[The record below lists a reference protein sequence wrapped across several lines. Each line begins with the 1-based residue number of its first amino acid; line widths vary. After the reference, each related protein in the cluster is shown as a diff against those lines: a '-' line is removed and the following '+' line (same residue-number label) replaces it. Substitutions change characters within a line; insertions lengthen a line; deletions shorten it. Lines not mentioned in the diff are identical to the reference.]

1 MKLYQKLLLV
11 SYRFLFRPYIKSL
24 TFLLVDGVQLT
35 KLLSSVFHNAVK
47 FTENGKIEVTA
58 TIVGPKSRFVLFTI
72 ADTGEG
78 IPEDFLPK
86 LFKAFSREDES
97 MTRQRDGLGL
107 GLMVAKG
114 IARKMGGELWCE
126 RTATQGP
133 QKGSEFRIRLP
144 LTPSDASSTPGT
156 PVVHPGTPLT
166 TPTATNLPNPLASW
180 SLDAGYARRSPF
192 TGPSPLQDE
201 QFASSPPLPPPLI
214 FTPEAKPKTPSPQT
228 KSARHKKALAY
239 DRNLGQKMPLRILV
253 AEDNKINRKLLVNML
268 KKLGYTEIFEACDG
282 VEAVQIMHV
291 ERESPVDVILMDLW
305 MPRMDGYQ
313 AAERILAMSRY
324 TSGRK
329 KITVLA
335 VSADATTE
343 ALEKTSAV
351 GMKGFMTKP
360 YKLVDL
366 ERLLIEYCS
375 EKPGS

>member
-1 MKLYQKLLLV
+1 MA
-11 SYRFLFRPYIKSL
+11 
-24 TFLLVDGVQLT
+24 LT

-47 FTENGKIEVTA
+47 FTENGKIAVTV
-58 TIVGPKSRFVLFTI
+58 TIPNPRNRSVLFTI

-107 GLMVAKG
+107 GLLVAKG

-144 LTPSDASSTPGT
+144 LTPADAPNSIPGT
-156 PVVHPGTPLT
+156 PVVHPGTPLA
-166 TPTATNLPNPLASW
+166 TPTGSNLPNPLANW
-180 SLDAGYARRSPF
+180 SLDAGQTPRRSPY

-201 QFASSPPLPPPLI
+201 QFASSPPLQPSVFPPE
-214 FTPEAKPKTPSPQT
+214 PEPKPKTPSPQT
-228 KSARHKKALAY
+228 KTSRHKRATAY
-239 DRNLGQKMPLRILV
+239 DRNLAQKMPLRILI
-253 AEDNKINRKLLVNML
+253 AEDNKINRKLLMNML
-268 KKLGYTEIFEACDG
+268 KKLGYTEVFEACDG
-282 VEAVQIMHV
+282 LEAVQIMDV
-291 ERESPVDVILMDLW
+291 DREAPIDLILMDLW
-305 MPRMDGYQ
+305 MPRMDGYE
-313 AAERILAMSRY
+313 AAERILAMQRY
-324 TSGRK
+324 AKGPNGKK

-351 GMKGFMTKP
+351 GMEGFMRKP

-366 ERLLIEYCS
+366 ERLLIEYCA
-375 EKPGS
+375 EKSAS

>member
-1 MKLYQKLLLV
+1 MLILL
-11 SYRFLFRPYIKSL
+11 SL
-24 TFLLVDGVQLT
+24 SVDGGALT

-47 FTENGKIEVTA
+47 FTENGKIAVTA
-58 TIVGPKSRFVLFTI
+58 TISNPKNRYVLFTI

-78 IPEDFLPK
+78 IPADFLPK

-107 GLMVAKG
+107 GLLVAKG

-133 QKGSEFRIRLP
+133 QKGTEFQIRLP
-144 LTPSDASSTPGT
+144 LTPSDVSNSTPGT
-156 PVVHPGTPLT
+156 PVVNPGTPLT
-166 TPTATNLPNPLASW
+166 TPTGTNLPNPLANW
-180 SLDAGYARRSPF
+180 SLDTQTRRSPF

-201 QFASSPPLPPPLI
+201 QFASSPPLAPSAFAPGSELGPRTPPPQ
-214 FTPEAKPKTPSPQT
+214 PKSGRP
-228 KSARHKKALAY
+228 KKALAAY
-239 DRNLGQKMPLRILV
+239 DRDLGIKMPLRILV
-253 AEDNKINRKLLVNML
+253 AEDNKINRKLLMSML
-268 KKLGYTEIFEACDG
+268 RRLGYTEIFEACDG
-282 VEAVQIMHV
+282 VEAVQVMDV
-291 ERESPVDVILMDLW
+291 DREFPVDLILMDLW

-313 AAERILAMSRY
+313 AAEQILAMPRY
-324 TSGRK
+324 AKGPDGKK

-351 GMKGFMTKP
+351 GMEGFMTKP

-366 ERLLIEYCS
+366 ERLLVEYCA
-375 EKPGS
+375 EKPAS

>member
-1 MKLYQKLLLV
+1 M
-11 SYRFLFRPYIKSL
+11 
-24 TFLLVDGVQLT
+24 
-35 KLLSSVFHNAVK
+35 
-47 FTENGKIEVTA
+47 A
-58 TIVGPKSRFVLFTI
+58 TIPNPKNRFVLFTI

-107 GLMVAKG
+107 GLLVAKG

-144 LTPSDASSTPGT
+144 LTPSDASSNSTPGT
-156 PVVHPGTPLT
+156 PMVHPGTPLA
-166 TPTATNLPNPLASW
+166 TPTGTNLPNPLASW
-180 SLDAGYARRSPF
+180 SLDTGSVRRSPF

-201 QFASSPPLPPPLI
+201 QFASSPPTLQSA
-214 FTPEAKPKTPSPQT
+214 FVPEPKPKTP
-228 KSARHKKALAY
+228 RRGRALTY

-253 AEDNKINRKLLVNML
+253 AEDNKINRKLLTNML
-268 KKLGYTEIFEACDG
+268 KKLGYTDVLEACDG
-282 VEAVQIMHV
+282 LEAVQLMDV
-291 ERESPVDVILMDLW
+291 DRELPVNVILMDLW
-305 MPRMDGYQ
+305 MPRMDGYE
-313 AAERILAMSRY
+313 AAERILAMERY
-324 TSGRK
+324 AKGPNGKK

-351 GMKGFMTKP
+351 GMEGFMTKP

-366 ERLLIEYCS
+366 ERLLIEYCA
-375 EKPGS
+375 EKAS

>member
-1 MKLYQKLLLV
+1 M
-11 SYRFLFRPYIKSL
+11 SL
-24 TFLLVDGVQLT
+24 SVDSGALT

-47 FTENGKIEVTA
+47 FTENGKIAVTA
-58 TIVGPKSRFVLFTI
+58 TISNPKNRYVLFTI

-78 IPEDFLPK
+78 IPADFLPK

-107 GLMVAKG
+107 GLLVAKG

-144 LTPSDASSTPGT
+144 LTPSDVSNSTPGT
-156 PVVHPGTPLT
+156 PVVQPGTPLT
-166 TPTATNLPNPLASW
+166 TPTGTNLPNPLANW
-180 SLDAGYARRSPF
+180 SLDVQTRRSPF

-201 QFASSPPLPPPLI
+201 QFASSPPLAPSLAPSVFAPVTEPEPRTPPPQ
-214 FTPEAKPKTPSPQT
+214 ARSSRPK
-228 KSARHKKALAY
+228 KVLAY
-239 DRNLGQKMPLRILV
+239 DRNLGIKMPLRILV
-253 AEDNKINRKLLVNML
+253 AEDNKINRKLLMSML

-282 VEAVQIMHV
+282 VEAVQVMDV
-291 ERESPVDVILMDLW
+291 DRESPVDVILMDLW
-305 MPRMDGYQ
+305 MPRMDGYE
-313 AAERILAMSRY
+313 AAERILAMPRY
-324 TSGRK
+324 AKGPDGKK

-351 GMKGFMTKP
+351 GMEGFMTKP

-366 ERLLIEYCS
+366 ERLLLEYCA
-375 EKPGS
+375 EKPAS